1 VRCLRA
7 TAASLLRLLGQH
19 HAETVRHSVQVA
31 KHARAL
37 GAALGLETP
46 DLFEL
51 ELAGLLHDLGKVAVP
66 VAILNKPA
74 ALDREEWSRMR
85 RHAAVSEMLFSHHPQ
100 LAILMPSVRHHHER
114 WDGSGY
120 PDRLAS
126 RGIPF
131 FSRILA
137 VADTYDAVVAGRPY
151 QRKRTHDDAMS
162 VLQEG
167 AGSQFDP
174 ACVEVCAAL
183 EDRCA

>member
-1 VRCLRA
+1 M
-7 TAASLLRLLGQH
+7 SLLRLLGQH
-19 HAETVRHSVQVA
+19 HAETARHSVQVA
-31 KHARAL
+31 RLARAL
-37 GAALGLETP
+37 GAALGLESP

-51 ELAGLLHDLGKVAVP
+51 ELAGLLHDLGKIAVP
-66 VAILNKPA
+66 VAILDKPA

-85 RHAAVSEMLFSHHPQ
+85 RHAAVSEMLISHHPQ
-100 LAILMPSVRHHHER
+100 LAGLMPWVRHHHER

-151 QRKRTHDDAMS
+151 QQRRTHDDAIL
-162 VLQEG
+162 VLQQG

-174 ACVEVCAAL
+174 SCVAMSAAL
-183 EDRCA
+183 ENRCA